1 MSLNNEFVV
10 GIDIGTTSAICILDK
25 NFNVLFLK
33 SKREYSKSEII
44 DDILKF
50 GKPLLICCDKKKI
63 PKKIKS
69 IAISLGVKVFHPLKD
84 ESEKKKI
91 KLTKNYE
98 YKNWHERDAIFSA
111 IIGMKRIRRKLLEKE
126 NKKVEDIKVQ
136 SDNLQA
142 NNKNEEIKS
151 SISTINTYNVK
162 RLIEKIKE
170 LKEENK
176 KLRELIER
184 LKNQKQQIRYEYIT
198 LENKELEIEN
208 QALKCVIDILRMK
221 LEKDEVP
228 YIKLEE
234 INEKFLSTLKTYVN
248 DFIILSNSIEKF
260 YILEKF
266 EPKFVITEKNVENV
280 WNLRIIVDNF
290 ENYEKIGK
298 IKLDVLEKK
307 WKEKILSLL
316 NALNK

>member
-1 MSLNNEFVV
+1 MNSNNEIVV
-10 GIDIGTTSAICILDK
+10 GIDIGTTSAICVLDK
-25 NFNVLFLK
+25 NFKVLFLK
-33 SKREYSKSEII
+33 SKKEYSKSEMI

-50 GKPLLICCDKKKI
+50 GKPLLICCDKKKV

-91 KLTKNYE
+91 RLTKGYD

-111 IIGMKRIRRKLLEKE
+111 IIGMKRIRRKLLEQE
-126 NKKVEDIKVQ
+126 NKKFEESKN
-136 SDNLQA
+136 NL
-142 NNKNEEIKS
+142 NVLKIEKERKPVKS
-151 SISTINTYNVK
+151 ENSIDVK
-162 RLIEKIKE
+162 KLIEKIKQ

-176 KLRELIER
+176 RLRELIEK

-198 LENKELEIEN
+198 LENRELEIEN
-208 QALKCVIDILRMK
+208 QALKYVIEILK
-221 LEKDEVP
+221 LNLEKDEIP
-228 YIKLEE
+228 YIRLDE
-234 INEKFLSTLKTYVN
+234 INERFLSILKTYVN
-248 DFIILSNSIEKF
+248 DFVILSNSIEKF

-280 WNLRIIVDNF
+280 WNLRIIIDSF

-298 IKLDVLEKK
+298 IKLEILEKK
-307 WKEKILSLL
+307 WKEKLINLL
-316 NALNK
+316 NALSK